1 MFCTQCGASNPD
13 NALTC
18 AQCGRSLQPGAV
30 TTPLPVTGV
39 VIPPGTTVPNY
50 LVFAILTTVFCCL
63 PTGIP
68 AIVYAAQVNG
78 KLQAGDLAGAQLAS
92 KNAKTWCWVSFGVGL
107 GVTLLY
113 MLVIGV
119 GVIRQIGR
127 H

>member
-107 GVTLLY
+107 AVTLLY

>member
-18 AQCGRSLQPGAV
+18 AQCGRSLQLGAV

-107 GVTLLY
+107 AVTLLY

>member
-78 KLQAGDLAGAQLAS
+78 KLQAGDLVGAQLAS

-119 GVIRQIGR
+119 GVIRQMGR

>member
-13 NALTC
+13 NARTC